1 MVVKSCDISVWDSR
15 VFSCGR
21 IYFGPDKSGWRCLM
35 VHMEVIHFFQISHL
49 FTPLYP
55 KKPAVTAEVVTTW
68 RWCHQLFFK
77 NIPVE
82 FFHFSTARH
91 KTSTRVC
98 WLLAMPGILKK
109 NGENFSGGKPRS
121 PPFFWGGGRASWT
134 PKPVSKHPF
143 WSPFG
148 YNPHRIHGGD
158 CIFTYMKTHKNQP
171 FMVVVSFF
179 FHHYLGKISNL
190 TNIFQMAWNHQPFM
204 DR

>member
-1 MVVKSCDISVWDSR
+1 
-15 VFSCGR
+15 
-21 IYFGPDKSGWRCLM
+21 M

-55 KKPAVTAEVVTTW
+55 KKPPVTAEVVTTW

-109 NGENFSGGKPRS
+109 NGENFRAGSHEALHFFLGGEE
-121 PPFFWGGGRASWT
+121 GEGRVGL
-134 PKPVSKHPF
+134 PNQFQNIH
-143 WSPFG
+143 FG
-148 YNPHRIHGGD
+148 VHLATIPIGSMGA
-158 CIFTYMKTHKNQP
+158 I
-171 FMVVVSFF
+171 V
-179 FHHYLGKISNL
+179 YLP
-190 TNIFQMAWNHQPFM
+190 T
-204 DR
+204 